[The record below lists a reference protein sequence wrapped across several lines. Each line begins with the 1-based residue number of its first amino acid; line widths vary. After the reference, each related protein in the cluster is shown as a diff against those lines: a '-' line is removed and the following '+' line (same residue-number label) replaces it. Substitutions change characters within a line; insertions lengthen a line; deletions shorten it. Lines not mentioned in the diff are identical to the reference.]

1 MRWFLKATPDGL
13 SLELAPNYSNAGDV
27 ERLLRQFSTNRTAMQ
42 TLREAIRCTEASA
55 QTQLL
60 SDEDVFRLAAEQ
72 IVAGRLTLIP
82 DQPAPLFPV
91 FFHKGSS

>member
-55 QTQLL
+55 QIQLL

-91 FFHKGSS
+91 LFYKGGS